1 MPPQKKVLVIDD
13 EPDLLNVVKVRLEFE
28 HFECLTALTPV
39 EGLKLAEEQHPNLIL
54 LDLDLPQMS
63 GFGFLREIKHGDRTA
78 SIPVVVLTANGTEE
92 IAREALSLG
101 AVAFL
106 TKSCQAQT
114 LSQTVHSYT
123 D

>member
-1 MPPQKKVLVIDD
+1 MTPPKKILVIDD

-28 HFECLTALTPV
+28 HFECLTAATPM
-39 EGLKLAEEQHPNLIL
+39 EGLKLAEEHNPSLIL

-63 GFGFLREIKHGDRTA
+63 GFGFLREIKQGDRTA
-78 SIPVVVLTANGTEE
+78 SIPVVILTANGTED

-106 TKSCQAQT
+106 AKSCHAQT